1 MFARAR
7 KILDWLHG
15 LFSRIEKA
23 APESAAAEQPQ
34 AEMQPEPQSEPA
46 SDFCL
51 DDKIQQA
58 STHEC
63 YHVLVVHEKEEVISM
78 LKEKLGE
85 TYRLTCTP
93 DYRAALKILAENQVD
108 VVISGYTMPTLS
120 GLDFLRLVRKSTKP
134 DVLFIILTT
143 IDTLEARVQALQA
156 GVDDYM
162 VVAETQDYV
171 GVRISNMIAQRQAV
185 ELIYQERLLRLEPR
199 KSGKHEPDDTFL
211 MRLVTY
217 MDQQMDNSELTVEE
231 MVAHMAMG
239 RTVFFTR
246 LKSIT
251 GLSPVE
257 FIREMRIKRAAQ
269 LLEDGTYTVSEVAY
283 MIGMTDSR
291 YFAKCFKATYGMTP
305 TEYKRSHIYRKKDAK

>member
-1 MFARAR
+1 MFVRAR
-7 KILDWLHG
+7 KIWHWLLSLITHE
-15 LFSRIEKA
+15 EKTI
-23 APESAAAEQPQ
+23 PESVSLTE
-34 AEMQPEPQSEPA
+34 
-46 SDFCL
+46 
-51 DDKIQQA
+51 KIQQA
-58 STHEC
+58 STHEW
-63 YHVLVVHEKEEVISM
+63 YHVLVVHEKEDVVSL
-78 LKEKLGE
+78 LKQKLGE
-85 TYRLTCTP
+85 TCRLTCTS
-93 DYRAALKILAENQVD
+93 DYRAALRILAERQVD
-108 VVISGYTMPTLS
+108 VVVSGYTMPTLS

-134 DVLFIILTT
+134 DVLFVILTT
-143 IDTLEARVQALQA
+143 VDSLEARIQALQA
-156 GVDDYM
+156 GVDDYL

-171 GVRISNMIAQRQAV
+171 GVRLSNMIAQHKAM

-199 KSGKHEPDDTFL
+199 KSSKQEPDDTFL

-305 TEYKRSHIYRKKDAK
+305 TEYKRSHNKKDTK

>member
-7 KILDWLHG
+7 KIWDWLQG
-15 LFSRIEKA
+15 LFSHIEKA
-23 APESAAAEQPQ
+23 APESAATEQPQ
-34 AEMQPEPQSEPA
+34 TEMQPEPQSEAA

-93 DYRAALKILAENQVD
+93 DYRAALKILAEKQVD

-162 VVAETQDYV
+162 VVAETQDYM

-185 ELIYQERLLRLEPR
+185 KLIYQERLLRLEPR